1 MVPSTSRRRFL
12 ELVGAHAALL
22 GVAGSGLVALPG
34 CGVYRAET
42 GDAFEPWSFPGGETV
57 PERVAARAG
66 ILAAS
71 PHNTQPWGIAI
82 APDAV
87 EIRARLDRHLGAMD
101 SLRRELHV
109 GLGCCVEN
117 VAVAAAAVGR
127 APTVTLLP
135 SPADPA
141 LVARVALVPAPPSR
155 SPLFDAI
162 AARHTNRGAYVDGA
176 ALPGLEQAL
185 RAVADDPRVGL
196 RFLGSAPERARFRDE
211 TVLATE
217 AICADAEMSADSGRW
232 YRHTAEEIEEHR
244 DGPTLDATG
253 AGAATRTIGKSLGR
267 PSDDTMN
274 EYWIDATRT
283 RQTTGTA
290 FVLLHTAAENLRED
304 QLRVGR
310 VYQRLHLWATSQG
323 LAMQPLNQ
331 LPERQDREETRGLT
345 PRFGPTLAELVGRER
360 RAQMAF
366 RIGVPWDDASAS
378 PRRPLAWVL
387 S

>member
-1 MVPSTSRRRFL
+1 MLPTTSRRGFL

-22 GVAGSGLVALPG
+22 GVGASGLVSLPG
-34 CGVYRAET
+34 CGVYRAES
-42 GDAFEPWSFPGGETV
+42 GEAYAPWSFPGGETV

-66 ILAAS
+66 LLAAS
-71 PHNTQPWGIAI
+71 PHNTQPWGLAI

-87 EIRARLDRHLGAMD
+87 EIRARLDRNLGAMD

-127 APTVTLLP
+127 APTVTLFP
-135 SPADPA
+135 SPSDPA
-141 LVARVALVPAPPSR
+141 LVARVALAPAAPVA

-162 AARHTNRGAYVDGA
+162 ARRHTSRGAYVDGA

-185 RAVADDPRVGL
+185 RGVAGDPRVGL
-196 RFLGSAPERARFRDE
+196 RWLGSVAERARFRDE
-211 TVLATE
+211 TVAATR
-217 AICADAEMSADSGRW
+217 AICADAEMSTDSGRW
-232 YRHTAEEIEEHR
+232 YRHTEDEIAEHR

-253 AGAATRTIGKSLGR
+253 AGAATRTVGKALAR

-274 EYWIDATRT
+274 EYWIAATEG

-290 FVLLHTAAENLRED
+290 FVILHTSAENLRED

-310 VYQRLHLWATSQG
+310 VYQRLHLWATGQG

-331 LPERQDREETRGLT
+331 LPERQDREETRGLP
-345 PRFGPTLAELVGRER
+345 PRFGGALAELVGRDR
-360 RAQMAF
+360 RTQMAF
-366 RIGVPWDDASAS
+366 RVGVSWDEPSAS
-378 PRRPLAWVL
+378 PRRPLEWVA